1 MQNAIETI
9 EGLRRILND
18 DRFTG
23 SPFHQFR
30 DGQRLSVTKRTLDG
44 LLAYMRQSAKDLS
57 FEGVFLEEA
66 EAAARAAE
74 IEMAEDEGP
83 RSAESP
89 QANEH

>member
-1 MQNAIETI
+1 MPESAKRYRDNL

-66 EAAARAAE
+66 EA
-74 IEMAEDEGP
+74 DCEGGGD
-83 RSAESP
+83 
-89 QANEH
+89 